1 MKKILKKTGKYFLIT
16 IVGVLLT
23 VNAFIL
29 LSGRLYIYKGV
40 LNTYFVG
47 RMGPSI
53 YDKDVFSNATISAEN
68 GTATIEHKQINKQKI
83 PKDYRKYMEDL
94 DTRAFMVFHGDT
106 LLYEEY
112 WDGHDQQSVSNSFS
126 VAKTVVALLVGI
138 AIEEG
143 KIKNLE
149 ESIANYL
156 PEFKGKD
163 TEKVSIRDL
172 LTMSSGL
179 SWTESGSNPL
189 SDNAESYYGWDLRNQ
204 TMRQTLIDEP
214 GKVFR
219 YQSGNS
225 QLLAFIVEK
234 ATGRDLAEYAEEKIW
249 KKIGAK
255 HDAFWSLDD
264 ESGDEKAFCC
274 MYATARD
281 FAKIGQLL
289 LNKGKVGEEQIIP
302 EWYYA
307 EMIRPANLVTE
318 DGSTNR
324 QYGLHLWTYFGG
336 TNPVY
341 YCRGILGQ
349 YIITIPSENILIVRL
364 GMSRAPKFEIPDHLK
379 KDKKYCEENEKFV
392 GHGLDL
398 FQYIS
403 LAKMIKSQ
411 TSN

>member
-1 MKKILKKTGKYFLIT
+1 MKKILKKAGKYLLIT
-16 IVGVLLT
+16 IVGLFLT

-40 LNTYFVG
+40 VNTYFVG

-53 YDKDVFSNATISAEN
+53 YDKDIFSSSTISAEN
-68 GTATIEHKQINKQKI
+68 GSPTLEHKHINQQKI
-83 PKDYRKYMEDL
+83 PNDFRKYIEDL

-112 WDGHDQQSVSNSFS
+112 WDEHDQLSVSNSFS

-143 KIKNLE
+143 KIKKLD

-163 TEKVSIRDL
+163 AEKVTIRDL

-179 SWTESGSNPL
+179 SWTESGANPL
-189 SDNAESYYGWDLRNQ
+189 SDNAESYYGWNLRKQ
-204 TMRQTLIDEP
+204 TMRQTLVDEP

-234 ATGRDLAEYAEEKIW
+234 ATGRDLAEYAQEKIW
-249 KKIGAK
+249 SKIGAK
-255 HDAFWSLDD
+255 HDAFWSLDN
-264 ESGDEKAFCC
+264 ENGDEKAFCC

-289 LNKGKVGEEQIIP
+289 LNKGKVGDEQIIP

-307 EMIRPANLVTE
+307 EMIRPANLITE
-318 DGSTNR
+318 EGRTNR
-324 QYGLHLWTYFGG
+324 QYGLHLWTYFGA

-349 YIITIPSENILIVRL
+349 YIITIPNENLLIVRL
-364 GMSRAPKFEIPDHLK
+364 GMKRAPKFEIPEHLRN
-379 KDKKYCEENEKFV
+379 DKKYCEENEKYE

-398 FQYIS
+398 FQYIA